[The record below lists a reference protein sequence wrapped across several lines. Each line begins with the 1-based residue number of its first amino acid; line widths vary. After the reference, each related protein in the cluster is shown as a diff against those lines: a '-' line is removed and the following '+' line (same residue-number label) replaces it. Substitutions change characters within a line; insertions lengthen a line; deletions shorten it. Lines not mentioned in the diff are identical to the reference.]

1 LTTRPQSAYAAEEFS
16 PCVFDEIVTR
26 RLVKAAAGIAP
37 AIKPIGRKRPADQ
50 SVNHGIYP
58 SSCCTRPKS
67 RIPL

>member
-37 AIKPIGRKRPADQ
+37 AIKPIGRKRPARPERKSWYI
-50 SVNHGIYP
+50 SVFVLHQ
-58 SSCCTRPKS
+58 T
-67 RIPL
+67 